1 MFGNNH
7 MTFEEDLEFIADKAA
22 TALNIFNETVSRDN
36 KLVTMYGQDEFI
48 ALILTPYEINPFGP
62 NDDGQWGTLR
72 LRTKDMA
79 ATWNNV
85 PAGFSQ
91 INESRGLLADMRRA
105 AKVSLKRNSVWY
117 IDRQMQDA
125 IGDRVVF
132 TELTTNKGYLY
143 KVAFTNGFIT
153 YISIV
158 RDDKEYNKPHDVA
171 KLYFIA
177 SKTKEPISPP
187 MTADECIMMLI
198 NVAMQTDMKI
208 SEFISLAEQ
217 CGGRTTISHSY
228 RTEDESVDEAKAVF
242 ANGFAMKLRVENE
255 NINAEIVGRYENK
268 SYVLDSKTFESI
280 EDVYDA
286 VRHLSQMEEF
296 KPDFDDEDEED
307 DETSLM

>member
-7 MTFEEDLEFIADKAA
+7 MTFEEDLEYIADKAA

-48 ALILTPYEINPFGP
+48 ALIITPYEENPFGP
-62 NDDGQWGTLR
+62 DDDGQWGTLR

-79 ATWNNV
+79 ATWENV

-177 SKTKEPISPP
+177 SKTKEALSPP

-198 NVAMQTDMKI
+198 NVAMQTDMKV

-217 CGGRTTISHSY
+217 HGGRTTISHSY
-228 RTEDESVDEAKAVF
+228 RTHDESVDEAKAVF
-242 ANGFAMKLRVENE
+242 ANGFAMKLRIEND
-255 NINAEIVGRYENK
+255 NISAEIVGRYGNK
-268 SYVLDSKTFESI
+268 TYVLDSKTFEAI
-280 EDVYDA
+280 EDVYEA
-286 VRHLSQMEEF
+286 VVHLAKMEQF
-296 KPDFDDEDEED
+296 VPDTEED
-307 DETSLM
+307 NDDNDDTDLM